1 MRASRAL
8 RPLALGALA
17 LLLQLTAG
25 IATTETAFAQDASS
39 SSAASDSSSSTAPT
53 DTASTDPSP
62 TNPLS
67 AEQIKADRVIWAKA
81 DCSNCHGWSGNGHDT
96 GPIPPGPSLREL
108 QLDYASIH
116 QIIQCGIPSTRMPS
130 HDRLAYV
137 DDRCYGQKSADLG
150 KAKPQKGTPL
160 QPAEI
165 DAVAAYVAGYLEG
178 KPATSKAEC
187 EEYFGAGS
195 AACGNYN

>member
-1 MRASRAL
+1 MRAVSAF
-8 RPLALGALA
+8 RPTLLAALGV
-17 LLLQLTAG
+17 LLPLSLTLVPANP
-25 IATTETAFAQDASS
+25 AWAQDSA
-39 SSAASDSSSSTAPT
+39 SSAAVSAAASDAQP
-53 DTASTDPSP
+53 ASTDPSP

-67 AEQIKADRVIWAKA
+67 ADLVTADREVWKKA

-96 GPIPPGPSLREL
+96 GPVPPGPSLRDT

-116 QIIQCGIPSTRMPS
+116 QIVQCGIPSTRMPS

-165 DAVAAYVAGYLEG
+165 DAIAAYVAGFLQG
-178 KPATSKAEC
+178 KPATTKAEC

-195 AACGNYN
+195 PACGNYS

>member
-1 MRASRAL
+1 MSAHRATKPLTAAL
-8 RPLALGALA
+8 FAIV
-17 LLLQLTAG
+17 LQLTATF
-25 IATTETAFAQDASS
+25 ATTETVLAQDASS
-39 SSAASDSSSSTAPT
+39 SVIADTSSSAVSTNAP
-53 DTASTDPSP
+53 STDPSP
-62 TNPLS
+62 VSPLN
-67 AEQIKADRVIWAKA
+67 AEQIVADRTIWKKA

-96 GPIPPGPSLREL
+96 GPIPPGPSLRDL

-165 DAVAAYVAGYLEG
+165 DAIAAYVAGYLEG
-178 KPATSKAEC
+178 KPATTKAEC
-187 EEYFGAGS
+187 EEYFGAGN